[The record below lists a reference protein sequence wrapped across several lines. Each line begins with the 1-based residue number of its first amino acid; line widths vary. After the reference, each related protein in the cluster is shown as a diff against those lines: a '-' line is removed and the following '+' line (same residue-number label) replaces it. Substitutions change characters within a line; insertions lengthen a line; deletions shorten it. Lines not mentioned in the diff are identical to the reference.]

1 VWPKLAEESFV
12 PPAEMSSTLDSFQRH
27 FEKIKTPRKLLWDLG
42 CGVMKLSLTTEAG
55 QNIAVRVSPL
65 QGCVLML
72 FGRHNRWSL
81 QQLCKELSLESESL
95 KRKIL
100 PLINQGLLQE
110 VSSSFD
116 VPISLQR
123 ECVYV

>member
-1 VWPKLAEESFV
+1 
-12 PPAEMSSTLDSFQRH
+12 
-27 FEKIKTPRKLLWDLG
+27 
-42 CGVMKLSLTTEAG
+42 MKLSLTTEAG

-110 VSSSFD
+110 LEGGVYQFVERLESNMVQEELIIEEET
-116 VPISLQR
+116 VPEEERSEQASPNDIFGKNP
-123 ECVYV
+123 

>member
-1 VWPKLAEESFV
+1 
-12 PPAEMSSTLDSFQRH
+12 
-27 FEKIKTPRKLLWDLG
+27 
-42 CGVMKLSLTTEAG
+42 MKLSLTTEAG